1 MKKTIKIEGM
11 SCGHCSASVT
21 KALKALDG
29 VKDADVNLRDKEAVV
44 ETDGSVADESLAQAV
59 KDAGF
64 EVKEIK

>member
-1 MKKTIKIEGM
+1 MKKNIKIEGM

-21 KALKALDG
+21 KALKALGG
-29 VKDADVNLRDKEAVV
+29 VKDAQVNLRDKEAVV
-44 ETDGSVADESLAQAV
+44 ETDGSVTDENLVQAV